1 MRKVDNMPN
10 DTQEMKDKLEKDRKK
25 RNKENISQEDYE
37 RTMTEEDD

>member
-10 DTQEMKDKLEKDRKK
+10 DTQEMKDKLEKDKKK
-25 RNKENISQEDYE
+25 RNKDNISQEDYE